1 MLHKRNRTAPM
12 LAKLGLVLLALLA
25 PSCGEDEPHNL
36 EVDAGSEAEKNT
48 RTVVITDLRDSSI
61 REGKPNQNYGLSPYL
76 SVSTSN
82 RERTLIG
89 LDEEKVREA
98 VATGAVSSATLQFT
112 IEGSLRNFGPQGGT
126 VSLYELTNAWTEW
139 GASWTCADDKGSE
152 SSAHDCEPSAAWGM
166 DRGQPPWR
174 PEPVASVAVRD
185 GQTGVLLFDLSDAVA
200 KIAAGETSNGW
211 ILVRDDETRNLAHQG
226 TEHESSSN
234 ALLPLDASPCVIGD
248 TPKDTPA
255 GCSLMQ
261 LPQAPSSD
269 MVLRSGQNE
278 SGPAL
283 TIVVDSEIA
292 FVQGTPT
299 YRGRRYLD
307 ADNRLRKA
315 AANTNYG
322 SSGYLA
328 VRFGS
333 TQETEKSVLMVSTPN
348 ITELVG
354 QDGQGQNN
362 VLSRAEL
369 VFSPVYFGTL
379 LSPSTISVHQ
389 MTTPLAWEEATS
401 TWNDSKVVGRS
412 RYPWNMLSGT
422 NTYSKS
428 WIDRANITSTTRAL
442 TLDVTSDVQ
451 RILDG
456 GSNRGWVLMSNSSN
470 TTWLYSRDTPGAQ
483 NQPYLRIYVEC
494 EAETS
499 EEFCERNQAECGSI
513 TGVDNC
519 GDTRTIDTCGGCAS
533 TELCAGNDGNT
544 CVCSPSSATDISC
557 DGIDDDCDGVADDDF
572 SDSASTCGT
581 GACLES
587 GTMTCVSGEP
597 LDSCVA
603 GTPAVDD
610 STCNGIDDDCD
621 GQIDEDFVDIVTNC
635 GGAGVCADTGTTSCV
650 DGSLVE
656 TEACS
661 PNPSIG
667 LEWTCDGL
675 DGDCDGQID
684 EAFNQGSTTY
694 CGTGACAERGERL
707 CADGNETDS
716 CVPGT
721 PTTLIDDVCD
731 GIDDDCDGLVDED
744 FQTHITNCGVG
755 VCAAAGVTACSYG
768 EVWNNCTP
776 SAPGSSSDNNC
787 DGLDN
792 DCDGNFD
799 EAFLG
804 SCAPAPMTLLVGDP
818 NSLASSA
825 VFEYDAG
832 DLAFADEISV
842 DLEGNEIERTA
853 LTIAFT
859 ANATIQE
866 VNTLLTSINGTI
878 VDMMLGVDM
887 LQVQIP
893 DPGDLAALDLLVLQL
908 ESSVVVRRVGKST
921 VARIDSLPENGAA
934 PGFVNHHIAVLGPA
948 AWNAR
953 RAIDSS
959 FFPYSPPTLVI
970 ADGFSDGVPGEQF
983 DISGATL
990 ADYGPAFPMA
1000 LVDEERG
1007 EHGYHVL
1014 GIISASHKAGTLNA
1028 TGMYPATLPTKA
1040 TNIVEYRFTDWAH
1053 VGLAETENQII
1064 RMLKATPG
1072 NVVLN
1077 TSISGENMTQTL
1089 EWLERLRGTSIFSAN
1104 SSSPLEARFIHVTA
1118 AGNEGASIL
1127 DSHPFAVAPFLPA
1140 LFGSPVAQMNSLV
1153 VENRELLPT
1162 DPTRAGCLD
1171 PTSNS
1176 GGGLGDAVISAIGT
1190 GPNPLSQPGVLS
1202 LIGSSGPV
1210 WPMEGTSMAAPQ
1222 VAGLVSYVWAANP
1235 ALSVHEVLEIVKST
1249 AHQPS
1254 WTESICG
1261 ARRPAPII
1269 DAYAALLAADDP
1281 VNSHVR
1287 RAILDVNEDN
1297 VFDEQDVGLY
1307 VNAFGDPEDP
1317 HSRDYDRFDLNGDG
1331 FSGSSETARF
1341 DLDGESSFDVSL
1353 GGLNAYST
1361 ITHPCAPLNSPGL
1374 DEEELT
1380 DMDILCYYAYS
1391 ELFGGDENER
1401 DFLLAGI
1408 APAPIVYTGIPVAEL
1423 ESSYRHVWLMGADGV
1438 EHIQLTDGEVVD
1450 SAPVL
1455 SPDRKQVAFVR
1466 DGDVYTVNVDGSEL
1480 TMQIDNASAPGWMA
1494 GQLFFSRGSSLRL
1507 VQLNHEDDNGRF
1519 LGTGKDL
1526 QVAPDQSRYFYARN
1540 GVLLSR
1546 ASPYGAREQIISVT
1560 AGGSWKVS
1568 PDARTG
1574 FASELAGHDLAVPDG
1589 PGRIITVDIT
1599 ARLLAEPTQQD
1610 VSPDLAATLAQEI
1623 VTGTVGAVSSD
1634 IFIVVDV
1641 SPDNNQLLFQ
1651 RLKAVD
1657 TIGAF
1662 RESDYRVVRASGLGE
1677 IKVSSAWVPGP
1688 LIPMTDPPQY
1698 EVEFVMESP
1707 RWDNDMSALFE
1718 CPPGEI
1724 CRSIPTG
1731 LEFIANPLGTSLD
1744 VVDSRLE

>member
-61 REGKPNQNYGLSPYL
+61 REGQPNQNYGLSPYL

-166 DRGQPPWR
+166 DRVQPPWR

-211 ILVRDDETRNLAHQG
+211 ILVRDDETQSLAHQG
-226 TEHESSSN
+226 AEHESSSN

-283 TIVVDSEIA
+283 TIVVDSQVA

-348 ITELVG
+348 ITQLVG

-362 VLSRAEL
+362 ALSRAEL
-369 VFSPVYFGTL
+369 VFSPVYLGTL

-470 TTWLYSRDTPGAQ
+470 TTWLYSSEAPSSQ

-792 DCDGNFD
+792 DCDGSFD
-799 EAFLG
+799 EAFQG
-804 SCAPAPMTLLVGDP
+804 SCAVAPMTLLVGDP

-832 DLAFADEISV
+832 DATLPNEISV
-842 DLEGNEIERTA
+842 DSDGNEIDRTA
-853 LTIAFT
+853 LAIAFS
-859 ANATIQE
+859 ADATVGE
-866 VNTLLTSINGTI
+866 VNALLTSVDGTI
-878 VDMMLGVDM
+878 VDMMLGVNV
-887 LQVQIP
+887 LQVQIS
-893 DPGDLAALDLLVLQL
+893 DPGEPGATDADNLGLLDLVVEEVAADPIVRWVKTGLMVQL
-908 ESSVVVRRVGKST
+908 NGMP
-921 VARIDSLPENGAA
+921 ANGA
-934 PGFVNHHIAVLGPA
+934 GQQDIYHHIAVLAPA
-948 AWNAR
+948 AWNAQA
-953 RAIDSS
+953 AIDS
-959 FFPYSPPTLVI
+959 PMHIVNPPTVLVVDSFR
-970 ADGFSDGVPGEQF
+970 DGTPGPEF
-983 DISGATL
+983 DVSGASPW
-990 ADYGPAFPMA
+990 DFGFPMTTP
-1000 LVDEERG
+1000 G
-1007 EHGYHVL
+1007 GFHGYSVL
-1014 GIISASHKAGTLNA
+1014 GIIAGSHAAGRSRFVTGIYPGTIPIRASNHLQVNIFQQNEVRRLGLDETL
-1028 TGMYPATLPTKA
+1028 TKMIRTLKT
-1040 TNIVEYRFTDWAH
+1040 T
-1053 VGLAETENQII
+1053 Q
-1064 RMLKATPG
+1064 G
-1072 NVVLN
+1072 NVVVN
-1077 TSISGENMTQTL
+1077 TSFGVSVGENGDIHDSL
-1089 EWLERLRGTSIFSAN
+1089 RWLEKLRGGEPVFT
-1104 SSSPLEARFIHVTA
+1104 SPLERRFIHVA
-1118 AGNEGASIL
+1118 SAGNNRNSTPHDG
-1127 DSHPFAVAPFLPA
+1127 DVPFSSAAMLPDPFR
-1140 LFGSPVAQMNSLV
+1140 QRNSLI
-1153 VENRELLPT
+1153 VENRVLLPS
-1162 DPTRAGCLD
+1162 DASKPGCLD
-1171 PTSNS
+1171 FESNS
-1176 GGGLGDAVISAIGT
+1176 RNGVVNDSIISAIG
-1190 GPNPLSQPGVLS
+1190 
-1202 LIGSSGPV
+1202 SSGQGEDDGLTV
-1210 WPMEGTSMAAPQ
+1210 FISSDGLIHTMKGTSLAAPQ
-1222 VAGLVSYVWAANP
+1222 VAGLAAYLWAIDP
-1235 ALSVHEVLEIVKST
+1235 TLSVDEVLGIIKFTSY
-1249 AHQPS
+1249 QPT
-1254 WTESICG
+1254 WTWLGGCSVV
-1261 ARRPAPII
+1261 PSPVI
-1269 DAYAALLAADDP
+1269 DAYAAVLAADDP
-1281 VNSHVR
+1281 VNRPVR
-1287 RAILDVNEDN
+1287 RAILDVNDDN
-1297 VFDEQDVGLY
+1297 RFDEEDLKLY
-1307 VNAFGDPEDP
+1307 IAGFGDSTSVHVPDN
-1317 HSRDYDRFDLNGDG
+1317 SRFDLNGDG
-1331 FSGSSETARF
+1331 YTGDSLETARF
-1341 DLDGESSFDVSL
+1341 DLDGRSVLDGSTNQLD
-1353 GGLNAYST
+1353 AYT
-1361 ITHPCAPLNSPGL
+1361 ILKHSCAEPNTTGL

-1380 DMDILCYYAYS
+1380 DQQILCYYAYS
-1391 ELFGGDENER
+1391 DLYLGDVNER
-1401 DFLLAGI
+1401 DFLMSEISPSRVVFTATPVLGSGI
-1408 APAPIVYTGIPVAEL
+1408 
-1423 ESSYRHVWLMGADGV
+1423 RHVWMMNFDGT
-1438 EHIQLTDGEVVD
+1438 EPRQLTEGAVD
-1450 SAPVL
+1450 DSQPVL
-1455 SPDRKQVAFVR
+1455 SPDRRSVAFVR
-1466 DGDVYTVNVDGSEL
+1466 NGDVYTIKVDG
-1480 TMQIDNASAPGWMA
+1480 TDVTPTIDNATSPVWLPNGS
-1494 GQLFFSRGSSLRL
+1494 LSFSRGSQLRMAGSSSYF
-1507 VQLNHEDDNGRF
+1507 VDTSWF
-1519 LGTGKDL
+1519 LGTGQNL
-1526 QVAPDQSRYFYARN
+1526 QWAPNGSRYFYSRDGA
-1540 GVLLSR
+1540 LLSR
-1546 ASPYGAREQIISVT
+1546 NTPYNSEEQVVSI
-1560 AGGSWKVS
+1560 APGGLWTVS
-1568 PDARTG
+1568 PDGKTA
-1574 FASELAGHDLAVPDG
+1574 FAGL
-1589 PGRIITVDIT
+1589 PGRLIWVDIV
-1599 ARLLAEPTQQD
+1599 ARLNRWAAEPEVTPEMAED
-1610 VSPDLAATLAQEI
+1610 MANEI
-1623 VTGTVGAVSSD
+1623 LTGADHAFLLDSFRPVAVA
-1634 IFIVVDV
+1634 
-1641 SPDNNQLLFQ
+1641 PDNNQLLYQ
-1651 RLKAVD
+1651 IEKGIDDAD
-1657 TIGAF
+1657 EF
-1662 RESDYRVVRASGLGE
+1662 RESDYELIRATGLGQLLVG
-1677 IKVSSAWVPGP
+1677 KAWERGEPVEN
-1688 LIPMTDPPQY
+1688 TDPQLY
-1698 EVEFVMESP
+1698 QRNYIMRAP
-1707 RWDNDMSALFE
+1707 RWDNDLSILYN
-1718 CPPGEI
+1718 CSDSGVSGV
-1724 CRSIPTG
+1724 CRVIATGSELIP
-1731 LEFIANPLGTSLD
+1731 SLLNSSVLD
-1744 VVDSRLE
+1744 ARLE